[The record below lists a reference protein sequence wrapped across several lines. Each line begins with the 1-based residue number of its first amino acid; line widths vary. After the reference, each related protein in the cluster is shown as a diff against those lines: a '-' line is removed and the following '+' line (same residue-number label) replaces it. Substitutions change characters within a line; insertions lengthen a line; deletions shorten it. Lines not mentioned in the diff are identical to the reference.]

1 MLEELKER
9 VLKANKEL
17 FEKKVVICTWGNVS
31 EIDNTRQ
38 FVVIKPSGVLYEKM
52 SVEDMVVVDLEGK
65 VIEGKLNPSSDT
77 PTHLEI
83 YKHFADIK
91 SIAHTHS
98 TYAVA
103 FAQAGISIKPFGT
116 THADYF
122 FGEIPITRELTK
134 EETRNNYEINTG
146 RVINQTIKDPNSI
159 PAVLVKSHGP
169 FIFGKDAIDCVYN
182 SIVLEEIAK
191 INYITQNINQYVK
204 DVPQY
209 ILNKHYL
216 RKHGEHAY
224 YGQL

>member
-1 MLEELKER
+1 MLEELKEK

-204 DVPQY
+204 DVPEY

>member
-1 MLEELKER
+1 MLEELKEK

-83 YKHFADIK
+83 YKHFSDIK

>member
-1 MLEELKER
+1 MLEELKEK

>member
-1 MLEELKER
+1 MLEELKEK

-83 YKHFADIK
+83 YKHFSDIK
-91 SIAHTHS
+91 SIVHTHS